1 MQTWFVGTALRRTFI
16 VLTAAVFGLG
26 GPVHAQQME
35 PDPDPD
41 PLAADM
47 ADDDPEAAG
56 EWAVDET
63 PGEEPLGDEAWDEQP
78 ADEGQDGEATGEDPM
93 TAGEEEDDDDDWWLD
108 VPFDESD
115 DAIPTDT
122 ELDPTGE
129 GWEVVEYEDDGDG
142 FEDVPG
148 DWTDASD
155 SSDSTEGVRDSGD
168 MPTIKPR
175 VRPARPPGEGGE
187 DTPYSMGGKPVRDAG
202 APWQAQIFYPG
213 TSSKW
218 SEKLRQGTPL
228 WQLQHYCGGTLIA
241 PDWVLTAAHCIDQGM
256 VNAGYR
262 VRLGAEDISK
272 DGGMVYKIDR
282 IVRHSQYAQTSHPK
296 PPASPVPPPNMY
308 ANDIALV
315 RIVDDG
321 PPRRRDPAQ
330 IRPIKLYQ
338 GPPPKSGTQVTGSGW
353 GKTQPVDSHE
363 PNAVLL
369 KVDLQVMDT
378 ATCKSKPG
386 FGPERISDQVICA
399 ARKGQST
406 CRGDSGGPLTLTNE
420 GQLVGI
426 ISWGKSRCNG
436 DGQPGVYT
444 SVVAYSDWI
453 QQAINLDRT
462 RNALP

>member
-1 MQTWFVGTALRRTFI
+1 MQTWFVGTTLRRTLV
-16 VLTAAVFGLG
+16 VLAAAAFGLG
-26 GPVHAQQME
+26 GPVCAQQAE

-41 PLAADM
+41 PQAMEDM
-47 ADDDPEAAG
+47 ADDESGAAG
-56 EWAVDET
+56 AWAADEALDEA
-63 PGEEPLGDEAWDEQP
+63 PGADEAWDEQRVDDAP
-78 ADEGQDGEATGEDPM
+78 EGEAIDEESVAADEEV
-93 TAGEEEDDDDDWWLD
+93 DDDDWWLD

-122 ELDPTGE
+122 ELDPTGD

-148 DWTDASD
+148 DGT
-155 SSDSTEGVRDSGD
+155 DSTESTEGIRDSAD
-168 MPTIKPR
+168 MPTIRPR
-175 VRPARPPGEGGE
+175 VRPARPAGQQGE

-213 TSSKW
+213 TSPEW
-218 SEKLRQGTPL
+218 AEKLRQGTPL

-241 PDWVLTAAHCIDQGM
+241 PDWVLTAAHCINQSM

-272 DGGMVYKIDR
+272 DGGMVFRIDR
-282 IVRHSQYAQTSHPK
+282 IVRHSQYAQKPHPK

-308 ANDIALV
+308 VNDIALV

-321 PPRRRDPAQ
+321 PPRRRDPTQ
-330 IRPIKLYQ
+330 IRPVRLYQ
-338 GPPPKSGTQVTGSGW
+338 GPPPRSGTQVTGSGW
-353 GKTQPVDSHE
+353 GKTQPVDHHA

-378 ATCKSKPG
+378 ATCRNKPG
-386 FGPERISDQVICA
+386 FGPQRISDQVICA

-444 SVVAYSDWI
+444 SVVAYADWI
-453 QQAINLDRT
+453 QKAIALDPA